1 MAAPLR
7 YPLILL
13 AWGTMAAIYLPL
25 FPAAAGLMWPALS
38 PVHWR
43 ALFADPQLGQALA
56 ATLVSTLLSVGGAL
70 LIALTIVAALW
81 PSARWRRLAS
91 RLPLLLAVPHLA
103 LATAALLLFAE
114 GGWIWQR
121 LPFLTPPV
129 DRYGIGL
136 GLTMALKESAFVLWV
151 IYGLLGEAR
160 LADQATALKSLGY
173 GRWQCLRWLVLPALL
188 PALGMVLLAAAA
200 WSLSTVDVALVL
212 GPGNPPTLA
221 VLAWQWLSQGDDMQ
235 QAKGALANLLLLA
248 ILGGLALVA
257 WGGWRQQR
265 RRLPDLRGIRHPHP
279 HALPGRLL
287 ASALP
292 LSGLLGALLLA
303 GLARSAPPQMDALG
317 NSLGLALMACALG
330 AAVCLLW
337 LACGPKR
344 GDGWVWLPLVLPA
357 LPLADGQYRLALYAW
372 LDGEWWTVLWG
383 HLLWVVPWMLFI
395 LRPAWRQHDPRM
407 TVIARTLGLGTH
419 AYFLAVDS
427 ALADP
432 PTADRPGGG
441 LLGEHRAVSANAMAG
456 GRPYPDA
463 HQPGGGA
470 QQRRR
475 GADACRP
482 GAVAITAAGG
492 MLYPDGPAGLAGRP
506 LSTRTSLVLT
516 VNHLTLSV
524 NRQPLLREV
533 DFSVAPGEVLTL
545 MGPSGSGKS
554 TLFAWMIGA
563 LAGDFR
569 AEGEL
574 WLNGRRCDTLP
585 TERRRIG
592 ILFQDPLLFDHF
604 SVGQNLQLALPE
616 SVRGEARKA
625 AVEQALSRAG
635 LHGFAA
641 RDPATLSGGQR
652 ARVSLLRALLARP
665 EALLLDEPF
674 SRLDAALRAAFRR
687 WVFEELARQAIPAI
701 LVTHDREDCPPTGRC
716 LTMERWQ

>member
-1 MAAPLR
+1 M
-7 YPLILL
+7 
-13 AWGTMAAIYLPL
+13 
-25 FPAAAGLMWPALS
+25 
-38 PVHWR
+38 
-43 ALFADPQLGQALA
+43 
-56 ATLVSTLLSVGGAL
+56 
-70 LIALTIVAALW
+70 
-81 PSARWRRLAS
+81 
-91 RLPLLLAVPHLA
+91 
-103 LATAALLLFAE
+103 
-114 GGWIWQR
+114 
-121 LPFLTPPV
+121 
-129 DRYGIGL
+129 
-136 GLTMALKESAFVLWV
+136 
-151 IYGLLGEAR
+151 
-160 LADQATALKSLGY
+160 
-173 GRWQCLRWLVLPALL
+173 LPALL
-188 PALGMVLLAAAA
+188 PALGMVLLATTA
-200 WSLSTVDVALVL
+200 WSLSAVDVALVL

-221 VLAWQWLSQGDDMQ
+221 VLAWQWLSQGDELQ
-235 QAKGALANLLLLA
+235 QAKGALASLLLMA

-257 WGGWRQQR
+257 WGGWRLQR
-265 RRLPDLRGIRHPHP
+265 QYQPDLRGVRHPHP

-287 ASALP
+287 AALLP

-317 NSLGLALMACALG
+317 NSLGLALAACALG

-337 LACGPKR
+337 LACGPAR

-372 LDGEWWTVLWG
+372 LDGDWRTVLWG
-383 HLLWVVPWMLFI
+383 HLLWVVPWMPLI
-395 LRPAWRQHDPRM
+395 LRPAWRQRDPRL
-407 TVIARTLGLGTH
+407 TVVARTLGWGSTRIFWLLTLPSLTRPLLT
-419 AYFLAVDS
+419 ALAVGFS
-427 ALADP
+427 
-432 PTADRPGGG
+432 
-441 LLGEHRAVSANAMAG
+441 VSIAQYLPNAMAG
-456 GRPYPDA
+456 GWPNSDA

-475 GADACRP
+475 GADARRS

-492 MLYPDGPAGLAGRP
+492 MLYPDRSAGLAGRP

-524 NRQPLLREV
+524 RRQPLLQEV
-533 DFSVAPGEVLTL
+533 AFSVAPGEVLTL

-563 LAGDFR
+563 LSGDFR
-569 AEGEL
+569 ARGEL
-574 WLNGRRCDTLP
+574 WLNERRCDTLP
-585 TERRRIG
+585 TEHRRIG

-616 SVRGEARKA
+616 NVRGEARKT
-625 AVEQALSRAG
+625 AVEEALSRAG
-635 LHGFAA
+635 LAGFAP

-674 SRLDAALRAAFRR
+674 SRLDASLRAGFRR

-716 LTMERWQ
+716 LAMERWQ

>member
-25 FPAAAGLMWPALS
+25 FPAAAGLVWPALS

-173 GRWQCLRWLVLPALL
+173 GRWQCLRWLVLPGLL

-221 VLAWQWLSQGDDMQ
+221 VLAWQWLSQGDDLQ
-235 QAKGALANLLLLA
+235 QAKGALASLLLLA

-257 WGGWRQQR
+257 WGGWRLQR
-265 RRLPDLRGIRHPHP
+265 RRLPDLRGVRHPHP

-292 LSGLLGALLLA
+292 LSGLLCALLLA
-303 GLARSAPPQMDALG
+303 GLARSA
-317 NSLGLALMACALG
+317 
-330 AAVCLLW
+330 
-337 LACGPKR
+337 R

-395 LRPAWRQHDPRM
+395 LRPAWRQRDPRM
-407 TVIARTLGLGTH
+407 AVIARTLGWDPTRIFWLLTLPSLTRPLLT
-419 AYFLAVDS
+419 ALAVGFS
-427 ALADP
+427 VSIAQYL
-432 PTADRPGGG
+432 PT
-441 LLGEHRAVSANAMAG
+441 LWLGAG
-456 GRPYPDA
+456 RIPTLTS
-463 HQPGGGA
+463 Q
-470 QQRRR
+470 
-475 GADACRP
+475 
-482 GAVAITAAGG
+482 AVALSSGGEAQTLAAQA
-492 MLYPDGPAGLAGRP
+492 LWQLLLPAVCFTLTSLLAWLAGRY
-506 LSTRTSLVLT
+506 R
-516 VNHLTLSV
+516 
-524 NRQPLLREV
+524 RGLR
-533 DFSVAPGEVLTL
+533 
-545 MGPSGSGKS
+545 
-554 TLFAWMIGA
+554 
-563 LAGDFR
+563 
-569 AEGEL
+569 
-574 WLNGRRCDTLP
+574 
-585 TERRRIG
+585 
-592 ILFQDPLLFDHF
+592 
-604 SVGQNLQLALPE
+604 
-616 SVRGEARKA
+616 
-625 AVEQALSRAG
+625 
-635 LHGFAA
+635 
-641 RDPATLSGGQR
+641 
-652 ARVSLLRALLARP
+652 
-665 EALLLDEPF
+665 
-674 SRLDAALRAAFRR
+674 
-687 WVFEELARQAIPAI
+687 
-701 LVTHDREDCPPTGRC
+701 
-716 LTMERWQ
+716 